1 MLGVDP
7 KHVGLAE
14 PGLEVSI
21 VNDKTWCK
29 QFASLKQSDLFHR
42 NCNEH
47 QVENRREVSV
57 TLKTGYVFSLQ
68 TVDLM
73 A

>member
-47 QVENRREVSV
+47 QVENRKEVSV
-57 TLKTGYVFSLQ
+57 LNRLCFLSS
-68 TVDLM
+68 DC
-73 A
+73 